1 MAYLKCLL
9 WIDILAVLPLDRIS
23 FTLFVFKVGKLRQMA
38 RACSTIEHMVYKIVY
53 NFPFGRDKDATNFT
67 VGRSYGKFAYILIFG
82 ILGTFVLSMLIITFR
97 FDFIFNEANRN
108 ESFFTIFTASMVYF
122 VTTITTVGYGDITTS
137 EPKSMIFSMFF
148 QLLGIILYG
157 YMLKQILRLI
167 NSSKSFL

>member
-1 MAYLKCLL
+1 
-9 WIDILAVLPLDRIS
+9 
-23 FTLFVFKVGKLRQMA
+23 
-38 RACSTIEHMVYKIVY
+38 MVYKIVY